1 MRTTTNY
8 ANIRTF
14 GSKAGQSAIN
24 NPVSYCLNTGLTN
37 GFLHGSSAN
46 NVESNSTACQYFL
59 ANYCSEQWDGFCE
72 IASLR
77 TDTLMSNSLLFPGM
91 NPLIYRPTS
100 GQILLRNTF
109 AMKYL
114 VNVLN
119 GELKYEPFD
128 PTVAS
133 SPMVA
138 QWSQT
143 NNGPMIFIYDVNP
156 SEINSCSIMNRILA
170 APNTV
175 NDILNSIYMKRKRE
189 NTLHELK
196 NTNLGNFYILN
207 QMEI

>member
-1 MRTTTNY
+1 MRTESNY
-8 ANIRTF
+8 VNIRTF

-24 NPVSYCLNTGLTN
+24 NPMSYCLNTGLTN

-46 NVESNSTACQYFL
+46 NVEADSPACQYFL
-59 ANYCSEQWDGFCE
+59 ANYCSEEWDGYCE

-77 TDTLMSNSLLFPGM
+77 NETYVGNQLLFPGM
-91 NPLIYRPTS
+91 DTQIYRPSS

-114 VNVLN
+114 VDVIN

-133 SPMVA
+133 SPMIA

-143 NNGPMIFIYDVNP
+143 GDGQMVFVYDVDP
-156 SEINSCSIMNRILA
+156 TKIDSCNVMNRILLT
-170 APNTV
+170 PNIA
-175 NDILNSIYMKRKRE
+175 NDILLSIYRKRKRD
-189 NTLHELK
+189 NTLHELR